1 LFIFDQYKNYFILE
15 LPLNSSLSNYK
26 FDPKIFKSEL
36 TITSPG
42 RINLIGEH
50 TDYNDGFV
58 LPTAINKN
66 VYFYFRKNNKTKKGT
81 IYSKS
86 YDTPLE
92 FDLENIKK
100 SDIEWEN
107 YVLGVIHEIL
117 KLTNK
122 LEGFDCMIDS
132 DLPIGAGISSSAAL
146 ECGIAYGLNTLFE
159 LGLTKETLILLS
171 QDAEHNFVGTK
182 CGVMDQF
189 AVMMSKE
196 NHVILLDCKS
206 LKHELIPV
214 NIGPYKIV
222 LLNTNV
228 SHNLSSSEYNVRRQ
242 ECGKGISIIQKK
254 YPNIKSLRDVTTAVL
269 EECKSEMQSLI
280 YNRCHYIL
288 QENQRVLDAVKEL
301 KTRNLKALGALMY
314 ESHHGLQHLYNVS
327 CPELDFLVDFSKNN
341 DQILGSRM
349 MGGGFGGC
357 TINIIHENAIE
368 DYIQKASKAYFNEFK
383 IVLTSIVVS
392 PSKGTFAGIFEKN
405 I

>member
-1 LFIFDQYKNYFILE
+1 LDIT
-15 LPLNSSLSNYK
+15 SNIGTSNQK
-26 FDPKIFKSEL
+26 FDATTFKPEL
-36 TITSPG
+36 IITSPG

-66 VYFYFRKNNKTKKGT
+66 VYFYFRKNNQTKKGT

-86 YDTPLE
+86 YDTSLE

-107 YVLGVIHEIL
+107 YVLGVIHELL
-117 KLTNK
+117 KRTKK
-122 LEGFDCMIDS
+122 LEGFDCVIDS

-146 ECGIAYGLNTLFE
+146 ECGMAYGLNTLFE

-171 QDAEHNFVGTK
+171 RDAEHNFVGTK
-182 CGVMDQF
+182 CGIMDQF
-189 AVMMSKE
+189 AVTMSEE

-214 NIGPYKIV
+214 NIEPYKIL

-228 SHNLSSSEYNVRRQ
+228 SHNLASSEYNVRRQ
-242 ECGKGISIIQKK
+242 ECEKGISIIQKK
-254 YPNIKSLRDVTTAVL
+254 YPNIESLRDVTIAIL
-269 EECKSEMQSLI
+269 EECKSEISSLI

-288 QENQRVLDAVKEL
+288 QENRRVLDAVKEL
-301 KTRNLKALGALMY
+301 KTGNLKAFGALMY

-327 CPELDFLVDFSKNN
+327 CPELDFLVDFSKSN

-368 DYIQKASKAYFNEFK
+368 EYIQKASKAYFNEFK
-383 IVLTSIVVS
+383 IALTSIVVS
-392 PSKGTFAGIFEKN
+392 PSKGTFAEVIKN
-405 I
+405 

>member
-1 LFIFDQYKNYFILE
+1 MDIT
-15 LPLNSSLSNYK
+15 SNIGTSNQK
-26 FDPKIFKSEL
+26 FDATTFKPEL
-36 TITSPG
+36 IITSPG

-50 TDYNDGFV
+50 TDYNNGFV

-66 VYFYFRKNNKTKKGT
+66 VYFYFRKNNQTKKGT

-86 YDTPLE
+86 YDTSLE

-107 YVLGVIHEIL
+107 YVLGVIHELL
-117 KLTNK
+117 KRTKK
-122 LEGFDCMIDS
+122 LEGFDCVIDS

-146 ECGIAYGLNTLFE
+146 ECGMAYGLNTLFE

-171 QDAEHNFVGTK
+171 RDAEHNFVGTK
-182 CGVMDQF
+182 CGIMDQF
-189 AVMMSKE
+189 AVTMSEE

-214 NIGPYKIV
+214 NIEPYKIL

-228 SHNLSSSEYNVRRQ
+228 SHNLASSEYNVRRQ
-242 ECGKGISIIQKK
+242 ECEKGISIIQKK
-254 YPNIKSLRDVTTAVL
+254 YPNIESLRDVTIAIL
-269 EECKSEMQSLI
+269 EECKSEISSLI

-288 QENQRVLDAVKEL
+288 QENRRVLDAVKEL
-301 KTRNLKALGALMY
+301 KTGNLKAFGALMY

-327 CPELDFLVDFSKNN
+327 CPELDFLVDFSKSN

-368 DYIQKASKAYFNEFK
+368 EYIQKASKAYFNEFK
-383 IVLTSIVVS
+383 IALTSIVVS
-392 PSKGTFAGIFEKN
+392 PSKGTFAEVIKN
-405 I
+405 

>member
-1 LFIFDQYKNYFILE
+1 LDIT
-15 LPLNSSLSNYK
+15 SNIGTSNQK
-26 FDPKIFKSEL
+26 FDATTFKPEL
-36 TITSPG
+36 IITSPG

-50 TDYNDGFV
+50 TDYNNGFV

-66 VYFYFRKNNKTKKGT
+66 VYFYFRKNNQTKKGT

-86 YDTPLE
+86 YDTSLE

-107 YVLGVIHEIL
+107 YVLGVIHELL
-117 KLTNK
+117 KRTKK
-122 LEGFDCMIDS
+122 LEGFDCVIDS

-146 ECGIAYGLNTLFE
+146 ECGMAYGLNTLFE

-171 QDAEHNFVGTK
+171 RDAEHNFVGTK
-182 CGVMDQF
+182 CGIMDQF
-189 AVMMSKE
+189 AVTMSEE

-214 NIGPYKIV
+214 NIEPYKIL

-228 SHNLSSSEYNVRRQ
+228 SHNLASSEYNVRRQ
-242 ECGKGISIIQKK
+242 ECEKGISIIQKK
-254 YPNIKSLRDVTTAVL
+254 YPNIESLRDVTIAIL
-269 EECKSEMQSLI
+269 EECKSEISSLI

-288 QENQRVLDAVKEL
+288 QENRRVLDAVKEL
-301 KTRNLKALGALMY
+301 KTGNLKAFGALMY

-327 CPELDFLVDFSKNN
+327 CPELDFLVDFSKSN

-368 DYIQKASKAYFNEFK
+368 EYIQKASKAYFNEFK
-383 IVLTSIVVS
+383 IALTSIVVS
-392 PSKGTFAGIFEKN
+392 PSKGTFAEVIKN
-405 I
+405 

>member
-1 LFIFDQYKNYFILE
+1 LDIT
-15 LPLNSSLSNYK
+15 SNIGTSNQK
-26 FDPKIFKSEL
+26 FDATTFEPEL
-36 TITSPG
+36 IITSPG

-50 TDYNDGFV
+50 TDYNNGFV

-66 VYFYFRKNNKTKKGT
+66 VYFYFRKNNQTKKGT

-86 YDTPLE
+86 YDTSLE

-107 YVLGVIHEIL
+107 YVLGVIHELL
-117 KLTNK
+117 KRTKK
-122 LEGFDCMIDS
+122 LEGFDCVIDS

-146 ECGIAYGLNTLFE
+146 ECGMAYGLNTLFE

-171 QDAEHNFVGTK
+171 RDAEHNFVGTK
-182 CGVMDQF
+182 CGIMDQF
-189 AVMMSKE
+189 AVTMSEE

-214 NIGPYKIV
+214 NIEPYKIL

-228 SHNLSSSEYNVRRQ
+228 SHNLASSEYNVRRQ
-242 ECGKGISIIQKK
+242 ECEKGISIIQKK
-254 YPNIKSLRDVTTAVL
+254 YPNIESLRDVTIAIL
-269 EECKSEMQSLI
+269 EECKSEMSSLI

-288 QENQRVLDAVKEL
+288 QENRRVLDAVKEL
-301 KTRNLKALGALMY
+301 KTGNLKAFGALMY

-327 CPELDFLVDFSKNN
+327 CPELDFLVDFSKSN

-368 DYIQKASKAYFNEFK
+368 EYIQKASKAYFNGFK
-383 IVLTSIVVS
+383 IALTSIVVS
-392 PSKGTFAGIFEKN
+392 PSKGTFAEVIKN
-405 I
+405 